1 MESLSLQKLL
11 VLISLYFFFSSKY
24 IQEVRLHMGGE
35 IRELGERVKQVD
47 SGKSD
52 DDRIMGLGS
61 GKWREFCF
69 VLLIVVEQT

>member
-1 MESLSLQKLL
+1 M
-11 VLISLYFFFSSKY
+11 
-24 IQEVRLHMGGE
+24 HMGGE

>member
-52 DDRIMGLGS
+52 NRIMGLGS
-61 GKWREFCF
+61 GNWREFCF